1 MNTRDWTKEEAEV
14 ISMEEYL
21 AKRKKIR
28 EDERKHKKKGSDDRE
43 ESLMPLSSTWYH
55 RLHGRETKKTWMR
68 CPGCA
73 CGGCLSDHQME
84 YHAV

>member
-28 EDERKHKKKGSDDRE
+28 EDERKHKKKRIRRSRRKSDA
-43 ESLMPLSSTWYH
+43 L
-55 RLHGRETKKTWMR
+55 
-68 CPGCA
+68 
-73 CGGCLSDHQME
+73 
-84 YHAV
+84 

>member
-28 EDERKHKKKGSDDRE
+28 EDERKLKKKGSDDRE
-43 ESLMPLSSTWYH
+43 ESLMPFEFYMVSSLAW
-55 RLHGRETKKTWMR
+55 
-68 CPGCA
+68 
-73 CGGCLSDHQME
+73 S
-84 YHAV
+84 

>member
-28 EDERKHKKKGSDDRE
+28 EKETRCIIEGSG
-43 ESLMPLSSTWYH
+43 MTPLEYYLVSSSSW
-55 RLHGRETKKTWMR
+55 
-68 CPGCA
+68 
-73 CGGCLSDHQME
+73 S
-84 YHAV
+84 

>member
-28 EDERKHKKKGSDDRE
+28 EDERKSEKMKENIRKKAQ
-43 ESLMPLSSTWYH
+43 TIV
-55 RLHGRETKKTWMR
+55 KK
-68 CPGCA
+68 
-73 CGGCLSDHQME
+73 
-84 YHAV
+84 V

>member
-43 ESLMPLSSTWYH
+43 ESLMPFEFYMVSSLASILSSPAFT
-55 RLHGRETKKTWMR
+55 TTSF
-68 CPGCA
+68 
-73 CGGCLSDHQME
+73 LSDLTLDVMDP
-84 YHAV
+84 APMWDL